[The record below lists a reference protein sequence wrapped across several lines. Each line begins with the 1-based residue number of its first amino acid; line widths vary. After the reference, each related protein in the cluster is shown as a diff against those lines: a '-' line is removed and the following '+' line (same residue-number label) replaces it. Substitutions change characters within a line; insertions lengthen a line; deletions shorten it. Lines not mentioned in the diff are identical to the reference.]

1 MCAKL
6 RLMEYKVEHLCSIAL
21 QTYDKSN
28 FFSSMVAFNLK
39 KKKKILNQAN
49 DLFLGYLSY
58 YHLFFLYCVTD

>member
-39 KKKKILNQAN
+39 KKKKKNPKS
-49 DLFLGYLSY
+49 GK
-58 YHLFFLYCVTD
+58 

>member
-6 RLMEYKVEHLCSIAL
+6 QLMEHKVEHLCSIL

-39 KKKKILNQAN
+39 KKKKNPKS
-49 DLFLGYLSY
+49 GK
-58 YHLFFLYCVTD
+58 

>member
-6 RLMEYKVEHLCSIAL
+6 QLMEHKVEHLCSIAL

-58 YHLFFLYCVTD
+58 YHLFLYCVSN